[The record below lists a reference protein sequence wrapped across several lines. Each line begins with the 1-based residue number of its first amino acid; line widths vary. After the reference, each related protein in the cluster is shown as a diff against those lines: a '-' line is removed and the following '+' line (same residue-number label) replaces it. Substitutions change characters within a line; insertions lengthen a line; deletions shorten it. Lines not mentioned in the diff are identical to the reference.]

1 MPGVAYIYE
10 LYAIFMR
17 IHLFSFI
24 IIIFTSCSGQTPHTG
39 RIGPDRDI
47 VLINIENGDRT
58 FIAKVLSKIDSIK
71 PKVVGIN
78 VYFKSPKEA
87 KEDSLLS
94 FTLNILKGDILSYST
109 GRSGI
114 EEHSIPIFT
123 SAVDNEGF

>member
-1 MPGVAYIYE
+1 
-10 LYAIFMR
+10 MR
-17 IHLFSFI
+17 VLLFSFI
-24 IIIFTSCSGQTPHTG
+24 IIIFTSCSGQTPHVG
-39 RIGPDRDI
+39 PIGPDRDI

-94 FTLNILKGDILSYST
+94 FTLNILKGDILSYSA
-109 GRSGI
+109 GESVI
-114 EEHSIPIFT
+114 KSILSPYLLLL
-123 SAVDNEGF
+123 